1 MNESHLF
8 LASII
13 ESCQDC
19 IIALKTDGTIV
30 TWNKGAERIIGYRST
45 EMLGKNIKDFG
56 RDLQIED
63 FHAILSMAMKGAFI
77 EHYET
82 TLLNKD
88 GKEITISVSV
98 SPIKSMGEIIGISY
112 IARDITDSITARVME
127 QQIELLQQREDFVA
141 ALTHDLKNPI
151 IGCQRILDLI
161 VNEKIDANKQAEL
174 FPKMLASHTEV
185 LQIIN
190 NLLSVFRCERQT
202 SYIAREVVN
211 YSNLVNDAI
220 ELLEPVADTRNVYLQ
235 LSIKP
240 NLHTLGDSGAL
251 KRVVTNLLDNALKF
265 SPEHA
270 TVKVE
275 LTDHLNLIIL
285 TITDQGAGIPEEEQ
299 MNLFNRFWQGRAGRS
314 YSLGSGLGLYLCRQI
329 IEAHEGRILC
339 SSGPNSGT
347 VFTVELIK
355 EVVPSLSVAG

>member
-1 MNESHLF
+1 M
-8 LASII
+8 ASII

-19 IIALKTDGTIV
+19 IIALKPDGTIV

-45 EMLGKNIKDFG
+45 EMLGKNIKEFS

-63 FHAILSMAMKGAFI
+63 FESILSMAMKGAVI

-88 GKEITISVSV
+88 GNEITVSVSV
-98 SPIKSMGEIIGISY
+98 SPIKTMGEIIGISY
-112 IARDITDSITARVME
+112 IARDVTDSVTARVME
-127 QQIELLQQREDFVA
+127 QKLEMLQQREDFVA

-151 IGCQRILDLI
+151 IGCHRILDLI
-161 VNEKIDANKQAEL
+161 VNEKIDASKQAEL

-190 NLLSVFRCERQT
+190 DLLSVFRYERQT
-202 SYIAREVVN
+202 SYTARELVN

-220 ELLEPVADTRNVYLQ
+220 EFLEPVAHTRNVHLQ
-235 LSIKP
+235 LSVKP
-240 NLHTLGDSGAL
+240 QLYTLGDSGAL
-251 KRVVTNLLDNALKF
+251 RRVVTNLLDNALKF

-270 TVKVE
+270 TIKVE
-275 LTDHLNLIIL
+275 LIDHSNIIIL
-285 TITDQGAGIPEEEQ
+285 AIKDQGAGIPEEEQ
-299 MNLFNRFWQGRAGRS
+299 LNLFNRFWQGRAGRS

-339 SSGPNSGT
+339 SSSPNDGT
-347 VFTVELIK
+347 VFTVELNK
-355 EVVPSLSVAG
+355 EVVTSLSVAG